1 MSERDLVPALPPRA
15 GGLSWEALQAYAD
28 FAPEQVLWSSLAG
41 DVTWRCWIERVEGAV
56 AVLRSAGVVAG
67 DVVVT
72 PGESTVETLVWLF
85 GCVRV
90 GAVVMPL
97 RKERE
102 AEALSWQAFVPLR
115 GWVHDGEFA
124 PAAPPPLPS
133 AEPPLLRRL
142 RATAHPGLILG
153 TGGTT
158 GRPKLV
164 LHDLKRLLGS
174 IPVSLSRSR
183 SLLPLMRLDHIGG
196 LDMVWRALAGGHMVV
211 QPPIPLSPD
220 AIGETVARFRVEVLP
235 ATPSLLSMV
244 LISGAFERHDFS
256 SLRTVPYGAEPMP
269 ASLLERLRGALPNVT
284 FLERFGTS
292 ETGAIPVANVR
303 GGMRLVGTR
312 SPGNKAGLPTES
324 GDEFEWKVTEGEL
337 WVRSPARALGYLTGE
352 SGGFQEDGW
361 FRTGDLAECDDDG
374 VVRVLGRKQDL
385 INVGGEKVLP
395 AVVEDVLLTH
405 PHVVDCRVFPQGNAL
420 LGQVVAVEV
429 VWRGEVVGGALG
441 VKRELHQFARA
452 KLAPH
457 QLPVVV
463 RLVTAIA
470 ETQHFKKARLTG

>member
-1 MSERDLVPALPPRA
+1 MLACPPPA
-15 GGLSWEALQAYAD
+15 GGLSWAALQAHAEQ
-28 FAPEQVLWSSLAG
+28 APGQVLWRSLAG
-41 DVTWRCWIERVEGAV
+41 EVTWRRWIDRVEEA
-56 AVLRSAGVVAG
+56 AAAYRNAGVVAG

-72 PGESTVETLVWLF
+72 PGESTIDTLVWLF
-85 GCVRV
+85 GGVRV

-102 AEALSWQAFVPLR
+102 AEALAWQAFVPLR
-115 GWVHDGEFA
+115 GWVRDGVLVPVE
-124 PAAPPPLPS
+124 PRPNPT
-133 AEPPLLRRL
+133 AEPPLLRTL

-164 LHDLKRLLGS
+164 LHDLERLLGS
-174 IPVSLSRSR
+174 IPVATSRSR

-196 LDMVWRALAGGHMVV
+196 LDMVWRALAGGHTVV
-211 QPPIPLSPD
+211 EPPLPLSPD
-220 AIGETVARFRVEVLP
+220 ALGETISRFRVEVLP
-235 ATPSLLSMV
+235 ATPSLLSMLLV
-244 LISGAFERHDFS
+244 SGAFERHDFS

-269 ASLLERLRGALPNVT
+269 GPLLERLRGALPHVK

-292 ETGAIPVANVR
+292 ETGALPVATVK
-303 GGMRLVGTR
+303 GGMRLAGGR
-312 SPGNKAGLPTES
+312 APGQDETPASES
-324 GDEFEWKVTEGEL
+324 GGGFEWKVADGEL

-352 SGGFQEDGW
+352 SGGFQADGW
-361 FRTGDLAECDDDG
+361 FRTGDLAEWGDDG

-395 AVVEDVLLTH
+395 GVVEDVLLTH
-405 PHVVDCRVFPQGNAL
+405 PHVVDCRVFPQANAL

-429 VWRGEVVGGALG
+429 VWRGAVGGGALG
-441 VKRELHQFARA
+441 VKRELHQFAQAR
-452 KLAPH
+452 LAPH

-463 RLVTAIA
+463 RLVAAIA
-470 ETQHFKKARLTG
+470 ETQHFKKARPSA